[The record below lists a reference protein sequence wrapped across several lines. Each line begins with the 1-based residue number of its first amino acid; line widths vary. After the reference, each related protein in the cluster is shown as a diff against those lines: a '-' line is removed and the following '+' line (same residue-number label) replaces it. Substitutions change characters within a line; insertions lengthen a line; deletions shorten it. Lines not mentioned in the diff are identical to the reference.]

1 VFIVLAETP
10 GKSENGEIEDKV
22 TTFILEGDPGLTFCS
37 SRKIMEIKAL
47 NAREI
52 SFNNVKVPVENVLG
66 EVGGG
71 LEVAMNILN
80 DRSFGMAGALS
91 GTIRTVIQ
99 KAIEQTCGE
108 FHEK

>member
-1 VFIVLAETP
+1 MFIVLAETP

-22 TTFILEGDPGLTFCS
+22 TTFILEFRL
-37 SRKIMEIKAL
+37 
-47 NAREI
+47 
-52 SFNNVKVPVENVLG
+52 PVENVLG

-99 KAIEQTCGE
+99 KAIEQTCGG